1 MFEEKYWAFTI
12 LEFCTP
18 ETRVER
24 EQFYIDKMLA
34 YFAGYNLAPLAG
46 ARSPGPET
54 RQKMRESQKRR
65 WLLNP
70 RTPEHIARLHE
81 GRRNIRPEI
90 EQERRKKIAKTHT
103 GLSPS
108 DDVKEKMK
116 LSQKTRFG
124 KCPMPQ
130 STKDKIAAANKTAV
144 KFLPEHRKNISEALK
159 RRWAIR
165 RGEIIG

>member
-1 MFEEKYWAFTI
+1 MFEEKYWAFTV

-24 EQFYIDKMLA
+24 EQFYIDKMFA
-34 YFAGYNLAPLAG
+34 YFEGYNIAPLAG
-46 ARSPGPET
+46 SRSPGPET

-65 WLLNP
+65 WILNP

-81 GRRNIRPEI
+81 GRRNILPEI
-90 EQERRKKIAKTHT
+90 EQERRRKLSKIRTGVPLPEDLKK
-103 GLSPS
+103 
-108 DDVKEKMK
+108 KMK
-116 LSQKTRFG
+116 LSQKTRFE

-130 STKDKIAAANKTAV
+130 ATKDKIAAANKTAV
-144 KFLPEHRKNISEALK
+144 KFSSEHRKSISEALK

-165 RGEIIG
+165 RGEIC